1 MALSPSVTPTGVRWA
16 SWRPRLTQFVS
27 TLLIVLVIAASSS
40 AQVKPSSQP
49 ERNDAEPS
57 LETSQASL
65 DRIRTALQI
74 ERRVGLA
81 GESRFDGN
89 DAPWRLSPRPVSRL
103 LPELDIRGGVD
114 LIGDADRIIAPVPV
128 PLGGATHQDLMNYMT
143 PRALTEAANSDVR
156 GIATAAPLAFL
167 LPHALKGL
175 KAIGGWFSGDDTSSP
190 EFPMLSASAAE
201 DATTAARAESLVLE
215 ANVQQRGRTVVLSLV
230 VAADTP
236 PDTARALGQ
245 RFVGL
250 VKTAAPAEPNPS
262 DEIGAGEFDYII
274 HISSPTD
281 ELIARGRKTT
291 VETQLRWQPHTI

>member
-1 MALSPSVTPTGVRWA
+1 MALSPSVTRTGVRWA
-16 SWRPRLTQFVS
+16 SGRRRLTQLAS

-40 AQVKPSSQP
+40 AQVESSSQP
-49 ERNDAEPS
+49 ERHDAEPS

-89 DAPWRLSPRPVSRL
+89 DAPWRLSPRPASRI

-143 PRALTEAANSDVR
+143 PRALNEATTADDL
-156 GIATAAPLAFL
+156 GILTAAPLAFL

-201 DATTAARAESLVLE
+201 DATTAALAESLVLE

-281 ELIARGRKTT
+281 GLIARGRKTT
-291 VETQLRWQPHTI
+291 VETQLRW